1 MPNRKKHCG
10 SLPVTP
16 KFSSHSANR
25 YSTRIYRIHNLKVKL
40 MNRLADSLSVT
51 PISRLASIIFM
62 VCALAF
68 LSACSMS
75 PGMYMGAPQDVE
87 AKMKAE
93 GAPPGALI
101 TISPALIEKQRA
113 EGNITVREDIRRL
126 FAQGA
131 PYKVGP
137 GDILNIVVWNHPEL
151 ALAAAGS
158 NIATTLS
165 GSAEVGNGYNVSPDG
180 YIQFPFVGVVKV
192 AGMTEYQV
200 RAVLTRRIGEYIH
213 DPQLTVRIQAYRNG
227 RVYVDGEVRNPGL
240 LTINDIPMTLPEAI
254 NRAGG
259 FTQQADRSSVVLT
272 RNGTPT
278 RIDLPELTRSGVNP
292 SQILLEHGDLLRIV
306 NRDEAKVF
314 LLGDVF
320 APRAEPLHDGQLS
333 LAQALGEAGGINPET
348 GNARQIYVIRKGA
361 EGKAEI
367 YHLDASA
374 PTAFVLA
381 ADFELKPRDMVFVDP
396 APIVRWNRVIS
407 MLLPSY
413 GAISAT
419 RDMTR

>member
-1 MPNRKKHCG
+1 M
-10 SLPVTP
+10 
-16 KFSSHSANR
+16 
-25 YSTRIYRIHNLKVKL
+25 NL
-40 MNRLADSLSVT
+40 LADILPIQKASRRTSL
-51 PISRLASIIFM
+51 IGM
-62 VCALAF
+62 VCALTL

-75 PGMYMGAPQDVE
+75 PGVYMGPPEDVK
-87 AKMKAE
+87 AKMNVE

-101 TISPALIEKQRA
+101 TISPTLIEQQRA
-113 EGNITVREDIRRL
+113 SQNVSVKQDIQRL
-126 FAQGA
+126 FGQGA

-151 ALAAAGS
+151 ALTAAGS
-158 NIATTLS
+158 NIATITS
-165 GSAEVGNGYNVSPDG
+165 GAADVGNGYNVSSDG

-192 AGMTEYQV
+192 GGMTEYQV
-200 RAVLTRRIGEYIH
+200 RSMLTRKISPYIS

-240 LTINDIPMTLPEAI
+240 FTINDIPMTLPEAI

-259 FTQQADRSSVVLT
+259 FTPQADRSSVVLT
-272 RNGTPT
+272 RNGKATL
-278 RIDLPELTRSGVNP
+278 ISLPELTRSGVNP
-292 SQILLEHGDLLRIV
+292 SQILLEHGDLLRVV
-306 NRDEAKVF
+306 NRDETKVF

-381 ADFELKPRDMVFVDP
+381 ADFELKARDMVFVDP

>member
-1 MPNRKKHCG
+1 
-10 SLPVTP
+10 
-16 KFSSHSANR
+16 
-25 YSTRIYRIHNLKVKL
+25 
-40 MNRLADSLSVT
+40 
-51 PISRLASIIFM
+51 M

-75 PGMYMGAPQDVE
+75 PGVYMGSPEDLNAR
-87 AKMKAE
+87 MKAE

-101 TISPALIEKQRA
+101 TISPALIEQQRA
-113 EGNITVREDIRRL
+113 AENVSVKQEIRRL

-131 PYKVGP
+131 PYRVGP

-151 ALAAAGS
+151 ALTAAGS
-158 NIATTLS
+158 NIATITS
-165 GSAEVGNGYNVSPDG
+165 GAADVGNGYNVSADG

-192 AGMTEYQV
+192 AGMTEYEV
-200 RAVLTRRIGEYIH
+200 RSMLTRRMGAYIS

-227 RVYVDGEVRNPGL
+227 RVYVDGEVRTPGL

-259 FTQQADRSSVVLT
+259 FTPLADRSSVVLT
-272 RNGTPT
+272 RNGIPT
-278 RIDLPELTRSGVNP
+278 RINLPELTRSGVNP
-292 SQILLEHGDLLRIV
+292 SQIMLEHGDLLRIV
-306 NRDEAKVF
+306 NREETKVF

-333 LAQALGEAGGINPET
+333 LAQALGEAGGVNPET

-361 EGKAEI
+361 GGNAEI
-367 YHLDASA
+367 YHLDASK

-381 ADFELKPRDMVFVDP
+381 ADFELKARDMVFVDP